1 MVQLTDFEIGVEADI
16 EENDE
21 VSDNSDLDSLS
32 SFIDNEEKKNDVSFY
47 RSFNNVE
54 ADIHE
59 KLKTEYEIGLQDI
72 ENFDEISNL
81 CESSEEEPEIDDF
94 DNLAEK
100 VKKFSESLLPKS
112 NLNDRIEHN
121 SSIRAIL
128 YAIRY
133 EKENKTDIC
142 NKNEFK
148 NVIDKKLIDQLNM
161 NLYQI
166 YKYSIINV
174 MK

>member
-1 MVQLTDFEIGVEADI
+1 MVQFIDFEVSVEADI
-16 EENDE
+16 KENDE

-32 SFIDNEEKKNDVSFY
+32 SFIDNEERENDVTFY

-54 ADIHE
+54 ADINETLKNECE
-59 KLKTEYEIGLQDI
+59 KGLQDI
-72 ENFDEISNL
+72 KNFNEISNL

-161 NLYQI
+161 NLY
-166 YKYSIINV
+166 
-174 MK
+174 